1 MKRCWFGVALLI
13 LILVLGIAVTWL
25 MDQYHTPI
33 AQQLQQ
39 AALCAENAQW
49 EQTRQYTASARS
61 RWEQHRKFS
70 ASFADHEPMEEI
82 DRLFAEL
89 EIWLQKKDSAHC
101 ASICGRLS
109 KAAEAMVDAH
119 AFVWWNLL

>member
-1 MKRCWFGVALLI
+1 MKRCWFGTALLI

-49 EQTRQYTASARS
+49 EQARQYTASARS
-61 RWEQHRKFS
+61 RWEQHRKSGCRRKIPPTAHPFAPSFPRPRKPWSMPMPLSGGIFYNYEQTPGSGAES
-70 ASFADHEPMEEI
+70 ASGSLHF
-82 DRLFAEL
+82 R
-89 EIWLQKKDSAHC
+89 
-101 ASICGRLS
+101 
-109 KAAEAMVDAH
+109 
-119 AFVWWNLL
+119 

>member
-1 MKRCWFGVALLI
+1 MKRCRFGVALL
-13 LILVLGIAVTWL
+13 VLLLAAGISVTCL
-25 MDQYHTPI
+25 MRKFHIPI
-33 AQQLQQ
+33 AQDLEQ
-39 AALCAENAQW
+39 AAVYAENAQW

-70 ASFADHEPMEEI
+70 AAFADHEPMEEI

-89 EIWLQKKDSAHC
+89 EIWLQAEDTEHC
-101 ASICGRLS
+101 ASICAQLS
-109 KAAEAMVDAH
+109 QAAQAIKDAH

>member
-1 MKRCWFGVALLI
+1 MKRSWFGTALLI
-13 LILVLGIAVTWL
+13 LILVFGIAVTWL
-25 MDQYHTPI
+25 MDRYHTPI
-33 AQQLQQ
+33 AQQLKQ
-39 AALCAENAQW
+39 AAVYAENAQW

-89 EIWLQKKDSAHC
+89 EIWLQAEEAEHC
-101 ASICGRLS
+101 ASICAQLS
-109 KAAEAMVDAH
+109 KAVEAMVDAH